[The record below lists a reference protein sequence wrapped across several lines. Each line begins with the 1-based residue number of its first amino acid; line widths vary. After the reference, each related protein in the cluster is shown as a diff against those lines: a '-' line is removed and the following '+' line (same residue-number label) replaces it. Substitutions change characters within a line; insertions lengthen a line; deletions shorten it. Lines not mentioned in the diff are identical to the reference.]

1 MFEAVAMSGRLD
13 ELLTLLRCPACGGEL
28 AAAADAVACGDCAAS
43 YPLLHGVPRF
53 AATLETRSARQGALV
68 RALHTIAARPS
79 VYDRIQDL
87 AGARELQARVAQRL
101 SDANGKAVLDIGAGT
116 GTLAG
121 ELPPTTTYL
130 WLDSDPQKLSGLL
143 ARRKDVL
150 AVIADA
156 THMPLRDG
164 AVDFAVCV
172 NVSHHLKDGELTRL
186 LADAERVTEERLV
199 FVDAV
204 VTPRIWSRLLWRYDR
219 GGHPRTA
226 DRLVEAVGAAFEVSE
241 VERFRI
247 HHEYALITGH
257 PRARRASS
265 R

>member
-1 MFEAVAMSGRLD
+1 MFEAVAMSGRLN

-28 AAAADAVACGDCAAS
+28 AVADEAVACGNCAAS
-43 YPLLHGVPRF
+43 YPLLQGVPQL
-53 AATLETRSARQGALV
+53 AATLETSSAGRGALV

-79 VYDRIQDL
+79 VYDRIQ
-87 AGARELQARVAQRL
+87 AVVGARELRARVAQRL

-121 ELPPTTTYL
+121 ELPPNTTYL
-130 WLDSDPQKLSGLL
+130 WLDSDPQKLRGLL
-143 ARRKDVL
+143 ARHTDVL

-156 THMPLRDG
+156 TRIPLRDR

-172 NVSHHLKDGELTRL
+172 NVSHHLEDAELDRL
-186 LADAERVTEERLV
+186 LADAERVAGERLV

-204 VTPRIWSRLLWRYDR
+204 VSPRIRSRLLWRYDR
-219 GGHPRTA
+219 GRHPRTV
-226 DRLVEAVGAAFEVSE
+226 DRLVEAVGAAFDVAE

-257 PRARRASS
+257 PRARGTSS
-265 R
+265 P